1 MDTKRVGI
9 KRRQDWII
17 DDKSVLESSK
27 ILDNKAS
34 EKCGWNMLMVMLSYY
49 IPPGGPPGIIPGG
62 LPGAPGGRGG
72 GAPGGR
78 CGSPMVLAD
87 AAKQEERNNTTSKKK
102 FVTIKIRTVSK

>member
-1 MDTKRVGI
+1 MGSEVDTTRLGI

-27 ILDNKAS
+27 ILDNNAS

-87 AAKQEERNNTTSKKK
+87 ATNKKK
-102 FVTIKIRTVSK
+102 ETIQQAKKVRYDQN